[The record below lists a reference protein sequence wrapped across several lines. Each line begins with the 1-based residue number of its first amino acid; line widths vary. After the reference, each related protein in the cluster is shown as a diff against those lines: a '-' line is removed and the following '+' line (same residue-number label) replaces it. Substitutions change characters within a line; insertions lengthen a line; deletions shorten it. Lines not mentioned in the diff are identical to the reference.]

1 MISKLFN
8 LINILLLFTLINIF
22 ICTVSESESKLKGE
36 YLEQYKEH
44 KTYIFQIKLTSCLN
58 LISHSLKGQEGNI
71 YLHQAIKKTKLDRD
85 KFYEKYTI
93 ALITQCINNV
103 NDGQLDYLLIPENVD
118 AYDTKNETLQNLIKL
133 NYEITTLELTRE
145 ENEVKQVIDE
155 IMELNNRGKKRK
167 SIFGF
172 LDYNTM
178 LKIICGFIPFLL
190 FFGFQSRRMFKEPE
204 KKELDEGTKELL
216 EAIKQRGRKSP
227 NYKEP
232 TEEKDKENNEKKND
246 EGNKEKKD

>member
-22 ICTVSESESKLKGE
+22 ICTVSESESRLKGE

-118 AYDTKNETLQNLIKL
+118 AYDTKHETLQNLIKL

-145 ENEVKQVIDE
+145 ENEVK
-155 IMELNNRGKKRK
+155 
-167 SIFGF
+167 
-172 LDYNTM
+172 
-178 LKIICGFIPFLL
+178 
-190 FFGFQSRRMFKEPE
+190 
-204 KKELDEGTKELL
+204 
-216 EAIKQRGRKSP
+216 
-227 NYKEP
+227 
-232 TEEKDKENNEKKND
+232 
-246 EGNKEKKD
+246 